1 MTHPTT
7 DIPII
12 ILAAGQSSRMRGID
26 KLMQIV
32 SGVPLIRRQVDMA
45 LSVTTGPVI
54 VALPVFPHPRQQAL
68 QGTDAVLIEVPDA
81 QEGMNA
87 SLRAAMRFV
96 PGTARAAM
104 VLLGD
109 LPELTKED
117 LNKVSHSFES
127 KKDFLIWRGATADG
141 KPGHPV
147 IFSAQLF
154 DQIARLKGDSGG
166 REVVQAAAGRIALVP
181 LVGNRARLDLDTPE
195 DWAEWRTRTK
205 PDD

>member
-1 MTHPTT
+1 MTHPAS
-7 DIPII
+7 DIPVL

-32 SGVPLIRRQVDMA
+32 SGVPLIRRQVDVA
-45 LSVTTGPVI
+45 RSVTTGPVI
-54 VALPVFPHPRQQAL
+54 VALPVFPHPRQLAL
-68 QGTDAVLIEVPDA
+68 QETDAVLIEVPDA

-87 SLRAAMRFV
+87 SLRAAIRAV
-96 PGTARAAM
+96 PDTARAAM

-109 LPELTKED
+109 LPDLTGND
-117 LNKVSHSFES
+117 LNKVLQSLDVN
-127 KKDFLIWRGATADG
+127 KDCLIWRGATADG

-154 DQIARLKGDSGG
+154 DQIARLSGDSGG

-181 LVGNRARLDLDTPE
+181 LEGNRARLDLDTPE
-195 DWAEWRTRTK
+195 DWAAWREHETK
-205 PDD
+205 NR